1 MSAETQPTTQAAA
14 SNAANAANDERFV
27 KIPRALPGQEY
38 RAPRNVQQPL
48 LDGFYRLAVTLLCLS
63 LPIAPAVIFF
73 MILVYSRAIHFGL
86 LWLWITMIV
95 LIEAIALFVAWG
107 IAREALGYAG
117 VSYSRRPR
125 P

>member
-1 MSAETQPTTQAAA
+1 MSAETQPTAQATA
-14 SNAANAANDERFV
+14 SNDERFV
-27 KIPRALPGQEY
+27 TIPRAKPGQEY

-48 LDGFYRLAVTLLCLS
+48 LSGIYRLAVTLLCLS

-73 MILVYSRAIHFGL
+73 MILVYSRAIQYGL

-117 VSYSRRPR
+117 VSYARRPER
-125 P
+125 RVR